1 MPCSWAR
8 GINIV
13 KMAILHKA
21 IYKFSA
27 MPIKLPVAFF
37 TELEEKALQIVYEKA
52 KDPKEPK

>member
-1 MPCSWAR
+1 
-8 GINIV
+8 
-13 KMAILHKA
+13 MAILHKA